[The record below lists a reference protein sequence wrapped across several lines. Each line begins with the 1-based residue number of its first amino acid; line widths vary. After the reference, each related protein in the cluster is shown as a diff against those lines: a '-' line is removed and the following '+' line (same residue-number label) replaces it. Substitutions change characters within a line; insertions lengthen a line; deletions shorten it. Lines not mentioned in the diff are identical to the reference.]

1 MTESKYDLGRFEDG
15 RVGSF
20 VLLGVNRILQPS
32 NAICCF
38 PRTQAPIY
46 IARQNQR
53 NSVVDVSLQ
62 GDGWLFAPVFLIDA
76 KASRGDKTVRILA
89 AVITVF

>member
-1 MTESKYDLGRFEDG
+1 VTESNYNLGRFEDG

-20 VLLGVNRILQPS
+20 VLLGVNRILQPL

-62 GDGWLFAPVFLIDA
+62 GDGWLFAPLFLIDA
-76 KASRGDKTVRILA
+76 KASRGDKTDRVLA
-89 AVITVF
+89 AVIIVF